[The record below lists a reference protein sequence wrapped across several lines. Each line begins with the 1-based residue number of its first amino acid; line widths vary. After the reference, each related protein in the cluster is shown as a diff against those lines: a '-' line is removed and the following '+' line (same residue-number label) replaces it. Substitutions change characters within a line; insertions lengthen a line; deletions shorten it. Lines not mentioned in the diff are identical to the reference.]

1 MTKDSVLSSITNKK
15 PSIALDCDGVLLD
28 HHTTFAQVYEK
39 AFGKQLTVVSP
50 TSYRAADKYGVKL
63 TSEEEDQ
70 FYAVWDAEAW
80 RTMPML
86 DGSLEACHLLH
97 QAGYE
102 LVCVTAMPPRFAD
115 HRLENFRSH
124 GFPIDRVIGTGW
136 DGENPSNNPKK
147 QAIEE
152 LHPVVFVDDSRR
164 NFKDIQ
170 GVHTRLVFIDR
181 YHDEPKQFSNIYYD
195 VKYPSLLAFVH
206 DFLNT
211 EHGQEIV
218 WPERPAS
225 LLPAISR

>member
-1 MTKDSVLSSITNKK
+1 MTKDAVLSSITNTK
-15 PSIALDCDGVLLD
+15 PIIALDCDGVLLD
-28 HHTTFAQVYEK
+28 DHATFAQVYEK

-50 TSYRAADKYGVKL
+50 KSFRAVDMYGVKF
-63 TSEEEDQ
+63 TSEEENH
-70 FYAVWDAEAW
+70 FYAVWDTEAW

-102 LVCVTAMPPRFAD
+102 LVCVTAMSPQFTD

-124 GFPIDRVIGTGW
+124 GFPIDRVISTGY
-136 DGENPSNNPKK
+136 DGENPGNNPKK

-170 GVHTRLVFIDR
+170 GVHTRFVFIDK
-181 YHDEPKQFSNIYYD
+181 YHDGPNRHENIYYD

-206 DFLNT
+206 DFLKT

-218 WPERPAS
+218 WAERAAS
-225 LLPAISR
+225 LLPSI